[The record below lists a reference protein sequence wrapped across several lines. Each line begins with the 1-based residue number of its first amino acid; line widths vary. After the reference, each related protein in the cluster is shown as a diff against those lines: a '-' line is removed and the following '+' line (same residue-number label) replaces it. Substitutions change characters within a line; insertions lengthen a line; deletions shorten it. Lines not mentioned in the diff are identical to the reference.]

1 MKKMKLIIA
10 FLIVALAAAG
20 AAGGALWWFYLQKQA
35 PAVAGKPEAKPIDTE
50 ERKYI
55 TLEKVVVM
63 LHRAPGEAVAHYL
76 AADLVIA
83 TSAKKEKHVKEHLPM
98 LRSVAVKALSAFPMA
113 KAEVMTVDQFATV
126 INHAFADSYAKE
138 GKEAPFSEVMIG
150 KLIIE

>member
-1 MKKMKLIIA
+1 MKKMKLAIA
-10 FLIVALAAAG
+10 FLLVAVVGAG
-20 AAGGALWWFYLQKQA
+20 AAGGAFWWFYLPKQA
-35 PAVAGKPEAKPIDTE
+35 SAAAGKPEPKPVDTE

-55 TLEKVVVM
+55 SLDKVVVM
-63 LHRAPGEAVAHYL
+63 LHRSPGETVAHYL

-113 KAEVMTVDQFATV
+113 KAEVMTVDQFATE
-126 INHAFADSYAKE
+126 INRAFADSYAKE